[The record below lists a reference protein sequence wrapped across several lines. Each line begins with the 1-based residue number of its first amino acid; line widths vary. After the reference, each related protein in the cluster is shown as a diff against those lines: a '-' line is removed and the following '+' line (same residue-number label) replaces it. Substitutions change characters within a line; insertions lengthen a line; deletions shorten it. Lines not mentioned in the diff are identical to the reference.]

1 MDSDCVS
8 QALQAQAP
16 VDRGSFKPNRLNVGV
31 LQQVE
36 VFSCLA
42 SISWSAVACFS
53 ICPCASQAD
62 VVDRADKLGAVHEVI
77 QLSRAHKTH
86 DEKAK
91 RIGTA
96 RKVIQRARKHS
107 GQAERGALPPARDAS
122 TADPLAPMLVP
133 IKPLTKPDEIEQ
145 ARHDYMVARQRDQQ
159 VAMFKKMRSLRVLR
173 KKQNDEQQLGEFE
186 RHREEAHLMNK
197 LPQNGKVA
205 IIIRG
210 QAFRGAGQFAKGCN
224 SSAAPHQLEQAQS
237 MVKNLIRP
245 LQRFGNAVSVFM
257 AESSGPCPLLKKLT
271 SVYNADETVE
281 VFAYTGQKFANQG
294 DALRLAMKMFEMD
307 SQIPASGYDLVMV
320 TRHDLYWKIPIDL
333 WMPSKDFQHFNFYSK
348 CEPKAPIADCV
359 NDIVYT
365 MPGSMTLG
373 FVESLYAKHCF
384 SFEICEKASE
394 CHGHACKKAMLNLT
408 KSAESFLT
416 AWHPYKTV
424 REQNSPLLDIQGFV
438 DSE

>member
-1 MDSDCVS
+1 MWAYCSRWKS
-8 QALQAQAP
+8 FRALLAFL
-16 VDRGSFKPNRLNVGV
+16 G
-31 LQQVE
+31 LQ
-36 VFSCLA
+36 SLA
-42 SISWSAVACFS
+42 SASVHA
-53 ICPCASQAD
+53 PSQAD